1 MSVPLRRPAALVVL
15 AGALALAA
23 CSTSGGS
30 AGSSAAS
37 SAPEP
42 GYAAAPAAAAGSAA
56 SGTSARGAKDAGS
69 TATTLD
75 AAAVKPRIVRTAQ
88 VVVQV
93 DGELAI
99 AAAKVRAVARTL
111 GGTVSDETT
120 TYADTGETTTG
131 PATPATTGA
140 ASDGSASTAPARQAR
155 PGESVIVLRVPSA
168 DLDRA
173 LVLLTGPVGVGKELS
188 RAATA
193 QDVTGDLA
201 DLQSRVATQRA
212 SVTRVRALLA
222 RATSLQQIVSIESEM
237 TKRESDLEAAEARQ
251 AALADRADFATL
263 TVDLRTPEAVPPPP
277 AAEPNAFV
285 QGLTGGWR
293 AITASTAVVLTV
305 LGALLPVAV
314 VLAVLGAPVLWWLRR
329 RRRGAVPVAPTP
341 PAADASV

>member
-1 MSVPLRRPAALVVL
+1 VSVPLRRPAALVVL

-42 GYAAAPAAAAGSAA
+42 GYAAAPAAAGSAA
-56 SGTSARGAKDAGS
+56 SGTAARAAKDAGS

-131 PATPATTGA
+131 PATPGTTGA

-222 RATSLQQIVSIESEM
+222 RAASLQQIVSIESEM

-329 RRRGAVPVAPTP
+329 RRRVAVPVAPAP
-341 PAADASV
+341 PAADASI